1 MIYLWVDII
10 NDEEDEE
17 FMNIYN
23 NLINKINDE
32 NALNEILE
40 ENKEKKPNNYI
51 DKMTY
56 NLTNDK
62 LDLDNFENN
71 PEKTDSANTENEYNE
86 NNLSYYILNI
96 NTDTQ
101 KEIIIKKN
109 FLKWKENSCR
119 FDSFIFLYN
128 YGISH
133 YISEKEIKSK
143 NNIFFNFIND
153 LINEYETNADISFL
167 EYYQKFGNDFLNIKN
182 DDKEWKKENTISS
195 FISKLANINCFQTK
209 YVYKTGKKCRHILK
223 KIVKENS
230 YSPLFLV

>member
-1 MIYLWVDII
+1 MNKKEFIFEKIKKFINKYQLLYENDVQLSQIKVLYDKNKIEIYEIMIYLWVDII

-71 PEKTDSANTENEYNE
+71 PEKIDSANTENEYNE
-86 NNLSYYILNI
+86 NSLSYYILNI
-96 NTDTQ
+96 DTDTQ
-101 KEIIIKKN
+101 KEIIIKKD
-109 FLKWKENSCR
+109 FLK
-119 FDSFIFLYN
+119 
-128 YGISH
+128 
-133 YISEKEIKSK
+133 
-143 NNIFFNFIND
+143 
-153 LINEYETNADISFL
+153 
-167 EYYQKFGNDFLNIKN
+167 
-182 DDKEWKKENTISS
+182 
-195 FISKLANINCFQTK
+195 
-209 YVYKTGKKCRHILK
+209 
-223 KIVKENS
+223 
-230 YSPLFLV
+230 